1 MGGAADMRLLQV
13 WGVVAALSGLWAQP
27 GLAQSR
33 FGAQG
38 AGRRAKQGEQLGGST
53 SSILVGLARRLGL
66 RLPGGAGLGD
76 CLVGTGFILAEQ
88 RQPSAFRRA
97 VRLLNQPLFCS
108 VWGST
113 TVTEPCLRCLTAVPV
128 GHQVLLRW

>member
-1 MGGAADMRLLQV
+1 M
-13 WGVVAALSGLWAQP
+13 
-27 GLAQSR
+27 
-33 FGAQG
+33 
-38 AGRRAKQGEQLGGST
+38 
-53 SSILVGLARRLGL
+53 GLARRLGL
-66 RLPGGAGLGD
+66 GLPGGAGLGD

-88 RQPSAFRRA
+88 RQPSAFRLA

-113 TVTEPCLRCLTAVPV
+113 TVTGPLLRCLTAVPV